1 MWLAFALAAALLTSF
16 LPIVNKRLLADTPVA
31 VVAWG
36 INALSLPVL
45 GLVALIVL
53 PVPRVDGGFVLAVLA
68 SAVLNLIATLA
79 STQALKLGD
88 ASLVTPLLTFNPA
101 FTLLVG
107 AMTLGERPSA
117 LGVAGVVV
125 VLLGGYV
132 LNVQEIAA
140 GWWRPLAALVT
151 EPAMGLAVGASFIWG
166 LTPVAEKIA
175 IQHAQPANPPLV
187 AFGSTALMAVFLLPP
202 VLRSPRPARFIATHR
217 RGFLVAATIAGIAP
231 IFGFNA
237 IAIGLVGYVSAI
249 FKLSTVL
256 SVIWAILVLGERAT
270 PKRLVAAGLMVVG
283 ALLIGG

>member
-1 MWLAFALAAALLTSF
+1 MWLALALATALLTSF

-36 INALSLPVL
+36 INTLSLPLL
-45 GLVALIVL
+45 GLVALIVH
-53 PVPRVDGGFVLAVLA
+53 PIPRVDGVFVLAILA
-68 SAVLNLIATLA
+68 CGVLNLIATLA
-79 STQALKLGD
+79 STRALKLGD

-107 AMTLGERPSA
+107 GITLGERPSA

-125 VLLGGYV
+125 ILLGGYV
-132 LNVQEIAA
+132 LNVQEVAA
-140 GWWRPLAALVT
+140 GWWRPVAALVT

-175 IQHAQPANPPLV
+175 IQHSQPTNPPLV
-187 AFGSTALMAVFLLPP
+187 AFGSTALMAIFLLPT
-202 VLRSPRPARFIATHR
+202 VLRSYRSTRFIAMHQ

-231 IFGFNA
+231 IFGFSA
-237 IAIGLVGYVSAI
+237 IAVGFVGYVSAI

-256 SVIWAILVLGERAT
+256 SVIWAILLLGERAT
-270 PKRLVAAGLMVVG
+270 TKRLVAAGLMVVG
-283 ALLIGG
+283 ALLIGV

>member
-1 MWLAFALAAALLTSF
+1 MT
-16 LPIVNKRLLADTPVA
+16 
-31 VVAWG
+31 VVA
-36 INALSLPVL
+36 L
-45 GLVALIVL
+45 
-53 PVPRVDGGFVLAVLA
+53 PRVDGVFVLAIFA
-68 SAVLNLIATLA
+68 SGVLNLVATLA

-107 AMTLGERPSA
+107 AITLGERPS
-117 LGVAGVVV
+117 LVGVAGVVV
-125 VLLGGYV
+125 ILAGGYM
-132 LNVQEIAA
+132 LNVQAIAL

-175 IQHAQPANPPLV
+175 IQHSQPANPPLV
-187 AFGSTALMAVFLLPP
+187 AFGSTALMTIFLLLP
-202 VLRSPRPARFIATHR
+202 VLRTHHPTRFVATNR

-231 IFGFNA
+231 IFGFSA

-249 FKLSTVL
+249 FKLSTVF
-256 SVIWAILVLGERAT
+256 SVIWAILLLGERVT
-270 PKRLVAAGLMVVG
+270 PKRLVTVGLMVTG